1 MNTMPRPRFL
11 GLGSL
16 VPILVLAAAT
26 QAVPTISDAVLG
38 ETGQSTAEVS
48 TEALRR
54 ILTEKTALVLDA
66 RPFRE
71 YAVSHIPGAVN
82 VAPKPGVPMSMYV
95 SDVAEIDRL
104 VHERKDTAIVLYCN
118 GPYCGTSKRLAAELV
133 AGGYTKMRRYQ
144 LGILVGS
151 AAGGAT
157 SVHAGSRP

>member
-82 VAPKPGVPMSMYV
+82 VAPKPGVPMSLYV
-95 SDVAEIDRL
+95 SDVAEIDR
-104 VHERKDTAIVLYCN
+104 
-118 GPYCGTSKRLAAELV
+118 P
-133 AGGYTKMRRYQ
+133 
-144 LGILVGS
+144 
-151 AAGGAT
+151 
-157 SVHAGSRP
+157 GSRAQGHGDRALL